1 MYGATLLIGLCRIS
15 IEFMLLLICQS
26 SLLWSGQFTA
36 TGRQKEDDAK
46 RLDNTLQDLH
56 NSLYPTQ
63 PHSLMANYACAFS
76 QSETEKYFQ

>member
-56 NSLYPTQ
+56 NS
-63 PHSLMANYACAFS
+63 
-76 QSETEKYFQ
+76 

>member
-56 NSLYPTQ
+56 NSLYPTH
-63 PHSLMANYACAFS
+63 PHSLMANYECAFS

>member
-1 MYGATLLIGLCRIS
+1 MYDATLLIGLCRIS

-26 SLLWSGQFTA
+26 FLFRSGQLTA
-36 TGRQKEDDAK
+36 TGRQKEEDKK

-63 PHSLMANYACAFS
+63 PHSLMANYVCAFS

>member
-1 MYGATLLIGLCRIS
+1 MYDATLLIGLCRIS

-26 SLLWSGQFTA
+26 SLFRSGQFTA

>member
-26 SLLWSGQFTA
+26 SLFRSGQFTA

-56 NSLYPTQ
+56 NSLYPTK
-63 PHSLMANYACAFS
+63 PHSLMANYECAFS